1 MTAPA
6 PDSLQGPGFW
16 GGIGNFLTGKPTEQ
30 RGRPVMVN
38 GEWRVP
44 KYDGN
49 SQFTGYGT
57 LDPALDARWAPG
69 KLQADAQDS
78 KRESREQK
86 LEGMYKDNLNYER
99 GLRTQQLQNQTTQIA
114 NANNINLA
122 TLQQQITEGSQRHQ
136 LLMAQLAQQG
146 EQAKD
151 ANTLA
156 AESLRQQTAMQGYGL
171 HLRGIELQNSI
182 ANQRDEMNLRREQL
196 ADLKGSRKLAALANA
211 ANALLASV

>member
-44 KYDGN
+44 KYDGD
-49 SQFTGYGT
+49 SRFTGYGT
-57 LDPALDARWAPG
+57 LDPVLDARWGPG

-86 LEGMYKDNLNYER
+86 LEGMYRNNLNHQQ
-99 GLRTQQLQNQTTQIA
+99 GIQTQQLQNQTTQIA

-122 TLQQQITEGSQRHQ
+122 TLQQQIAEGSQRHQ

-151 ANTLA
+151 ANAHA
-156 AESLRQQTAMQGYGL
+156 AESLRQQTALQGQALGL
-171 HLRGIELQNSI
+171 KGQELQANI
-182 ANQRDEMNLRREQL
+182 AFQQDEMNFRREQL
-196 ADLKGSRKLAALANA
+196 ADLRGSRKLAVLANA
-211 ANALLASV
+211 ANALLAGV